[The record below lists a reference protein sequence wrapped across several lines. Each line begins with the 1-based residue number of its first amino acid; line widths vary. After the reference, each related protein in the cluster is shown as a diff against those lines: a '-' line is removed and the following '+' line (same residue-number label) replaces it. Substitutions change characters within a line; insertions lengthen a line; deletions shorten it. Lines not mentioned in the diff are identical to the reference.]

1 MLPVMLLIE
10 AGSEA
15 RLAISNA
22 ADDDMPSAQTLP
34 TPRYAAAPI
43 AR

>member
-1 MLPVMLLIE
+1 MTPVTLSIESGNE
-10 AGSEA
+10 AGVA
-15 RLAISNA
+15 MISA
-22 ADDDMPSAQTLP
+22 ADDDIPSAQTLP